1 MEGFIKAQVYVLISL
16 TLTALIDS
24 QSFEPITSLLKIF
37 ERNNIFK
44 TVDSIFYI
52 IIYFLKEKYNNFIIL
67 FFYSFAFIFRQS
79 LLQSSLVH
87 AKGWRVWGVRVR
99 K

>member
-44 TVDSIFYI
+44 TVDSIFI
-52 IIYFLKEKYNNFIIL
+52 SLFI
-67 FFYSFAFIFRQS
+67 S
-79 LLQSSLVH
+79 
-87 AKGWRVWGVRVR
+87 
-99 K
+99 